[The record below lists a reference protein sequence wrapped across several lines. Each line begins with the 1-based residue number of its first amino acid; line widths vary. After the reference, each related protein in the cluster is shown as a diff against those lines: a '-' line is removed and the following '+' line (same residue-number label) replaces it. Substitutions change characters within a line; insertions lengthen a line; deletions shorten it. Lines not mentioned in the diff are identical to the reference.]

1 MKRFL
6 ALLMALAVILF
17 TLSLPISASDEIKVM
32 LDGKEI
38 SFDVPPQIINGR
50 TMVPIRAVF
59 EALGATL
66 EWNAATRTAK
76 ATIDDYV
83 VECTIDSKTMTAC
96 GEKIEMDVA
105 PLIVDG
111 RTLMPIRYAA
121 EAFSC
126 KVGWAEPIRTAFITS
141 YGYVSNA
148 PSNGVQ

>member
-1 MKRFL
+1 
-6 ALLMALAVILF
+6 
-17 TLSLPISASDEIKVM
+17 M

-105 PLIVDG
+105 PVIVDG
-111 RTLMPIRYAA
+111 RTLVPVRAIFEALGATVSWDDATKCATGIKDGNEIQIREYIGKMYKNLI
-121 EAFSC
+121 ESSRNSTD
-126 KVGWAEPIRTAFITS
+126 WETALYNWLDT
-141 YGYVSNA
+141 YKNT
-148 PSNGVQ
+148 